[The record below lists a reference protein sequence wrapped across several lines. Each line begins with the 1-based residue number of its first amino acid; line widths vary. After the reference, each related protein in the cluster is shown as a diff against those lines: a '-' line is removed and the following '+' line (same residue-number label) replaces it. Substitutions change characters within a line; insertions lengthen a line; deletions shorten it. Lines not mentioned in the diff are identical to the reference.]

1 MLVASCSPNLTSK
14 PMENSKANSGFKNP
28 SRPTGIRAPAVTICA
43 VVAAGCGPAGF
54 ADPPPVPSR
63 TAEIE
68 AVVYLIGD
76 AGYAEPGDPVL
87 RHIRDEILELPSGS
101 EAVVVYLGDN
111 IYWNGLHEPSHPNH
125 DKEVG
130 HLEAQ
135 IDLVRGT
142 AARGIFVPGNH
153 DWGYKG
159 ERGLLQIRR
168 QGEYLA
174 AVASDNTKVTML
186 PAAGCPGPDAVPLA
200 ESVLL
205 VPIDTDL
212 WLGGHV
218 PADDCRP
225 ATLDEALDSLG
236 AVLSRNEAGDRR
248 HVVAVAHHPLKTY
261 GPHGGYFG
269 LKDQFFPGTN
279 LWDYLYIPLPFLYP
293 IVRNS
298 GVHKGDLSHPRYGRM
313 QDQFAEVLT
322 AFADQPLVWAAGHDH
337 TLQVF
342 HGDEYGVGY
351 ILVSGAGSLLD
362 DVGKD
367 DALFAAGRQ
376 QREQG
381 YMKLEFLR
389 DRSALL
395 SVITDGTA
403 SCRDEDDCPGEP
415 MLRYWRRIT
424 GR

>member
-1 MLVASCSPNLTSK
+1 M
-14 PMENSKANSGFKNP
+14 
-28 SRPTGIRAPAVTICA
+28 TICA

-174 AVASDNTKVTML
+174 AVASENTKVTML

-342 HGDEYGVGY
+342 HTAGVPRRRVRGRVHPGQRCRQP
-351 ILVSGAGSLLD
+351 IGRRRKGRRAVRGGKTAARAGLHETGVPTGQECSVERDHGRDGFVSRRGRLPRRA
-362 DVGKD
+362 DV
-367 DALFAAGRQ
+367 
-376 QREQG
+376 
-381 YMKLEFLR
+381 
-389 DRSALL
+389 ALL
-395 SVITDGTA
+395 APHHGKVAG
-403 SCRDEDDCPGEP
+403 
-415 MLRYWRRIT
+415 
-424 GR
+424 